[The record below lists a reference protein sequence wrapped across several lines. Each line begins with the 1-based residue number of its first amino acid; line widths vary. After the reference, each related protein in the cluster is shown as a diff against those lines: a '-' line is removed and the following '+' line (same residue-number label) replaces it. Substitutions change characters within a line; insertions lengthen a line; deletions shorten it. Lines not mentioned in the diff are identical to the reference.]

1 MRQAFRLPYVAFQGK
16 TQSVN
21 RSYSLKR
28 HKEFRYT
35 YRVGRSMNTPLFTLV
50 YAKSRRETVR
60 IGFSV
65 SKRVGNAVQ
74 RNRAKRRMRACI
86 TPMVDR
92 LKGGCNIILIAKPEV
107 LEAPF
112 AELTQQMQTLLH
124 RSGVWESD
132 T

>member
-1 MRQAFRLPYVAFQGK
+1 MD
-16 TQSVN
+16 

-35 YRVGRSMNTPLFTLV
+35 YARGRAQSLSLFTLV
-50 YAKSRRETVR
+50 YVKNRNETVR

-74 RNRAKRRMRACI
+74 RNRAKRRMRAAL
-86 TPMVDR
+86 TPLLPR
-92 LKGGCNIILIAKPEV
+92 IAGGFNVIFVAKPEV

-112 AELTQQMQTLLH
+112 SELGAQMETLLK
-124 RSGVWESD
+124 RAGLWRDEA
-132 T
+132 

>member
-1 MRQAFRLPYVAFQGK
+1 M
-16 TQSVN
+16 N

-35 YRVGRSMNTPLFTLV
+35 YRVGHSMSMPLLTLV
-50 YAKSRRETVR
+50 FAKSRNETVR

-65 SKRVGNAVQ
+65 SKRVGNSVQ

-92 LKGGCNIILIAKPEV
+92 LKGGCNLILIAKPEV
-107 LEAPF
+107 LDAPF
-112 AELTQQMQTLLH
+112 PELQRQTETLLK
-124 RSGVWESD
+124 RCSAWENEA
-132 T
+132 

>member
-1 MRQAFRLPYVAFQGK
+1 M
-16 TQSVN
+16 N

-35 YRVGRSMNTPLFTLV
+35 YRVGRSQSGSLFTMV
-50 YAKSRRETVR
+50 YARSRTETIR

-86 TPMVDR
+86 TPMLLN
-92 LKGGCNIILIAKPEV
+92 LKGGCNLIVVAKPEV
-107 LEAPF
+107 LDAPF
-112 AELTQQMQTLLH
+112 TELQKQMEALL
-124 RSGVWESD
+124 RRCGIWADEP
-132 T
+132 

>member
-1 MRQAFRLPYVAFQGK
+1 MLLFRESES
-16 TQSVN
+16 SVN

-35 YRVGRSMNTPLFTLV
+35 YRVGRKNSASLFTLV
-50 YAKSRRETVR
+50 YARSRNASVR

-86 TPMVDR
+86 TPMLPSIR
-92 LKGGCNIILIAKPEV
+92 GGCNLIVIAKPEV
-107 LEAPF
+107 LDAPF
-112 AELTQQMQTLLH
+112 PELQAELEALLKK
-124 RSGVWESD
+124 SGVWADEP
-132 T
+132 

>member
-1 MRQAFRLPYVAFQGK
+1 MD
-16 TQSVN
+16 

-35 YRVGRSMNTPLFTLV
+35 YRVGRSMSMPLFTLV
-50 YAKSRRETVR
+50 AAKSRNETIR

-86 TPMVDR
+86 TPMVR
-92 LKGGCNIILIAKPEV
+92 CLKGGCNVIVIAKPEV
-107 LEAPF
+107 LNAPF
-112 AELTQQMQTLLH
+112 CELQQQMETLL
-124 RSGVWESD
+124 RRAGVWEQ
-132 T
+132 TE

>member
-1 MRQAFRLPYVAFQGK
+1 M
-16 TQSVN
+16 N

-35 YRVGRSMNTPLFTLV
+35 YRVGRSQSAELFTMV
-50 YAKSRRETVR
+50 YARSRNARIR

-86 TPMVDR
+86 TPM
-92 LKGGCNIILIAKPEV
+92 LGHLSGGCNLIMIAKPAV
-107 LEAPF
+107 LDAPF
-112 AELTQQMQTLLH
+112 SALTKEAETLF
-124 RSGVWESD
+124 RRCGIWTDEP
-132 T
+132 

>member
-1 MRQAFRLPYVAFQGK
+1 MD
-16 TQSVN
+16 

-35 YRVGRSMNTPLFTLV
+35 YARGRSQSLPLFTLV
-50 YAKSRRETVR
+50 YAKSRSETVR

-74 RNRAKRRMRACI
+74 RNRAKRRMRAAL
-86 TPMVDR
+86 TPMVTT
-92 LKGGCNIILIAKPEV
+92 LLGGYNVIFVAKPEV

-112 AELTQQMQTLLH
+112 GEIQKQMETLIKRAGL
-124 RSGVWESD
+124 RREES
-132 T
+132 